1 MGSGNSYAF
10 GLWEL
15 IFPLGFGQEGGPG
28 GPQGPK
34 GTFNTL
40 RLVGRKLLSNI
51 IAAVVAFLAAVIGF
65 LAAVIGFLA
74 GQPDLRNGRFLMRI
88 SLKINDTRAP
98 TSQSSKEYEFS
109 EPKEYEFPK
118 PKEYEFPEPKEY
130 EFPGPKEYGLPGP
143 KEYEV

>member
-1 MGSGNSYAF
+1 MLSWELIFF

-15 IFPLGFGQEGGPG
+15 ILFGPWELIFFGLWELICFGALGTHFPFRFWAGGGAQG

-74 GQPDLRNGRFLMRI
+74 AVI
-88 SLKINDTRAP
+88 
-98 TSQSSKEYEFS
+98 
-109 EPKEYEFPK
+109 
-118 PKEYEFPEPKEY
+118 
-130 EFPGPKEYGLPGP
+130 
-143 KEYEV
+143 